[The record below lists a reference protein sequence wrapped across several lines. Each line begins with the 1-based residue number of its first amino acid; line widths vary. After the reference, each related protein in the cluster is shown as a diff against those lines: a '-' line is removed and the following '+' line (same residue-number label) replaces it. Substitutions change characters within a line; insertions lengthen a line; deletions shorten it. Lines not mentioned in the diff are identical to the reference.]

1 MKLKNLL
8 LSTVLLTLSASSF
21 ARPLVDSVGVENL
34 NGKKVI
40 LHKLDPKDNYYSLGR
55 KYGVSPKTIIEFN
68 ANASMQIGKIIKV
81 PTERPFSGE
90 TPAVVTTPATQQPQ
104 TKPVTQQPTATPPVV
119 TSTPAQ
125 LPQTKPVTQQPTTT
139 PPVTITQP
147 PVIKPAEQKVEQRTA
162 QEVANSNAGGIT
174 VQQYK
179 VSAGETLYA
188 IAKRFGTT
196 VDDIVATN
204 KLTSSITPG
213 QILTIRSG
221 VPATPPP
228 APAPVTPPVQ
238 HASDSALA
246 KRDSTYVASPADSL
260 ADKRAGTSKYGLF
273 EKNEKGVATWM
284 DEGLDSNKKLVLHRT
299 APLGTVIRITNP
311 MTGKST
317 FAKVVGRF
325 TDNQS
330 TQGVMIVMT
339 KNVADAIGAI
349 DKRFHVTISY
359 GTPNE

>member
-8 LSTVLLTLSASSF
+8 LPTIFTTLSASVF
-21 ARPLVDSVGVENL
+21 ARPLVDSIGVENL

-55 KYGVSPKTIIEFN
+55 KYGVSPKAIIEFN
-68 ANASMQIGKIIKV
+68 ANASMQIGKVIKV
-81 PTERPFSGE
+81 PTERPFSGN
-90 TPAVVTTPATQQPQ
+90 TPAPAATVVTTAPAQQPQ
-104 TKPVTQQPTATPPVV
+104 TKPVVQQPVTTVPPV
-119 TSTPAQ
+119 TTPV
-125 LPQTKPVTQQPTTT
+125 VTQQPPATSTT
-139 PPVTITQP
+139 PPAV
-147 PVIKPAEQKVEQRTA
+147 KPAEQKVEQKTA
-162 QEVANSNAGGIT
+162 QEVANSNVSGIT

-179 VSAGETLYA
+179 VSAGETLYS

-196 VDDIVATN
+196 VDDITATN
-204 KLTSSITPG
+204 KLTSSIVPG
-213 QILTIRSG
+213 QVLTIRTG

-228 APAPVTPPVQ
+228 APPVVHPV
-238 HASDSALA
+238 DTALA

-260 ADKRAGTSKYGLF
+260 ADKRNGSAKYGLF
-273 EKNEKGVATWM
+273 EKNEKGVATWI
-284 DEGLDSNKKLVLHRT
+284 DDTSLDPNKKLVLHRT
-299 APLGTVIRITNP
+299 APMGTVIRITNP

-339 KNVADAIGAI
+339 KNVAEAVGAI